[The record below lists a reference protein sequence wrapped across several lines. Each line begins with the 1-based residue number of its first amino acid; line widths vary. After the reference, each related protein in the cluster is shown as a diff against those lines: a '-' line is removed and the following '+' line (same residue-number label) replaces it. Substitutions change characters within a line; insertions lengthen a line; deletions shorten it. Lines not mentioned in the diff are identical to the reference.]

1 MSVKQQVLEQL
12 TRPVVEGLGFIF
24 WGLEYIPQGNRSLLR
39 IYIDHEEGIDVE
51 DCATVSRQISSVL
64 DVEDPIQSNYTLEVS
79 SPGMDR
85 VLFTLEQFAV
95 YKGHEIEIRL
105 SRPFEG
111 RKKFKGLLN
120 GVEDSDVLLVIGDE
134 EYVLPFE
141 QIEKARI
148 IPRFDQIDG

>member
-120 GVEDSDVLLVIGDE
+120 GVEDSDVLLVIEEE